1 MCVSKLLSL
10 CQRTQLKAFNGWP
23 CLSLLLISIIMAF
36 QVLIFIFVLLLC
48 FATANPRGLEL
59 VLPQCFEDKEVIS
72 FKSYFGGI
80 EGSGEYIWYRTL
92 RKLKGLELSDVSAAS
107 EDVITVGNSV

>member
-1 MCVSKLLSL
+1 MALSL
-10 CQRTQLKAFNGWP
+10 TVAYFHNYGIP
-23 CLSLLLISIIMAF
+23 GSYFYI
-36 QVLIFIFVLLLC
+36 C
-48 FATANPRGLEL
+48 FTTANPRGLEL